1 MHFSPL
7 FSYIKSN
14 LSERNSVLNCN
25 SSNYDRY
32 RMNDRCRFDPER
44 MPIAMAY
51 VPWQRFERVYE
62 LDKALQIGTIF
73 ADLNKTFRGQ
83 VGKCNECR
91 M

>member
-1 MHFSPL
+1 M
-7 FSYIKSN
+7 
-14 LSERNSVLNCN
+14 NCN

-32 RMNDRCRFDPER
+32 RMYDRCRFDPER

-73 ADLNKTFRGQ
+73 ADLNKPFRGQ
-83 VGKCNECR
+83 GGKCNECR

>member
-1 MHFSPL
+1 
-7 FSYIKSN
+7 
-14 LSERNSVLNCN
+14 
-25 SSNYDRY
+25 
-32 RMNDRCRFDPER
+32 MNDRCRFDLER

-73 ADLNKTFRGQ
+73 ADLNKPFRGQ
-83 VGKCNECR
+83 GGNCNECR